1 MSVAPTDHFRTAVSP
16 SEVYSL
22 LADLVA
28 ELRVAMRREP
38 ADADL
43 YLDRFET
50 LWLQRRPLTSRPNP
64 QAITQGGLAPW
75 QTLKVTRYIEENLAA
90 RLSIGAL
97 ASLARLSNTYFT
109 RAFKTSLGCT
119 PHTYIIERRVEQ
131 AKRILLDSD
140 APLSQIALDC
150 GMADQAH
157 LSRLFRR
164 LVGETPSVWRRR
176 NRAPSHAHL
185 TPENHNHRL
194 PTSGPSQHPL

>member
-1 MSVAPTDHFRTAVSP
+1 MSVAPIDHCETAVSP
-16 SEVYSL
+16 TEVSSL

-28 ELRVAMRREP
+28 ELRVAMRRDP

-43 YLDRFET
+43 CLDRFET
-50 LWLQRRPLTSRPNP
+50 LWLQTQPTPPRANP
-64 QAITQGGLAPW
+64 AAITQGGLAPW
-75 QTLKVTRYIEENLAA
+75 QMLRVTRHVEENLAD

-97 ASLARLSNTYFT
+97 ASLARLSNTYFA

-119 PHTYIIERRVEQ
+119 PHSYIIERRVEQ
-131 AKRILLDSD
+131 AKRILLESD

-176 NRAPSHAHL
+176 NRAPSHA
-185 TPENHNHRL
+185 PA
-194 PTSGPSQHPL
+194 SQARFRNPVI